1 VSFIINPYNFGVVPI
16 LDIYPSAY
24 VAYSTRKVRTAYAG
38 NCLRV
43 RRSSDNAETNIG
55 FVGNYIDTVTLL
67 AFCGAGNGFVTTWY
81 DQSGNSRNSTQTTAI
96 NQPQIVSSGALIL
109 KNNKL
114 SLQFDG
120 TNDSLTATGTSGIT
134 IGPSTYYAVSSRG
147 NTSAVN
153 RTVFATGILAGESGY
168 GIYYNTSNQ
177 IQSQVRFNIVNIASS
192 TAYTNT
198 LSTINLMLSTTNTT
212 FLNSYFNGGALNNV
226 PFSFANSN
234 TTRNLCIGARID
246 SFGPG
251 FNLNGNITEVII
263 WQIDYTATKSGIESN
278 VNSYYSIY

>member
-1 VSFIINPYNFGVVPI
+1 MSFVINPYNFGVVPI

-24 VAYSTRKVRTAYAG
+24 IAYSTRKVRTAYAG

-43 RRSSDNAETNIG
+43 RRSSDNAETDIG
-55 FVGNYIDTVTLL
+55 FVANYIDTVTLL

-96 NQPQIVSSGALIL
+96 NQPQIVSSGTLIL

-134 IGPSTYYAVSSRG
+134 IGPSTYYAVSCRNGIPSQI
-147 NTSAVN
+147 
-153 RTVFATGILAGESGY
+153 RTVFATGILGAESGY
-168 GIYYNTSNQ
+168 GVFYSTTNTVA
-177 IQSQVRFNIVNIASS
+177 SQVRYNIVNIATS
-192 TAYTNT
+192 TQYSNT
-198 LSTINLMLSTTNTT
+198 DQVINLMLSVTTTS
-212 FLNSYFNGGALNNV
+212 FLNTWFNGGSLNTV
-226 PFSFANSN
+226 GYSYLNSN

-251 FNLNGNITEVII
+251 FYLNGNISEVIV

-278 VNSYYSIY
+278 VNSYYNIY